1 MDERFLIHMVRI
13 LNHTLALLRLLR
25 WPNLLIVAASQVLIR
40 ECVLVPM
47 LKRAHMEPQLTPGLF
62 IFLVLATVFIT
73 AGGYAINDYFDR
85 KLDRVNRPQAL
96 IVGRLIYPRH
106 AMAYHLFFS
115 IIGVIMGCWVAFR
128 SGQLYL
134 GLVFFMVSGL
144 LWFYSTTYKR
154 ELILGNIIVAL
165 MTALVPFLVLLFE
178 LPLLARNYGSDVSP
192 LTKFLLIW
200 VLGFSLFAFL
210 VNLTREIV
218 KDAEDF
224 EGDEAYGK
232 RTIPVVWGMPAARW
246 ITAAI
251 ILLTVVMLLIAWM
264 LFIPDTITL
273 LYFIVALIIPL
284 LYVIFVLFRYLDR
297 NSWHRASNVL
307 KLIMLAG
314 LGYMVVV
321 NLVINSMS

>member
-1 MDERFLIHMVRI
+1 
-13 LNHTLALLRLLR
+13 
-25 WPNLLIVAASQVLIR
+25 VAASQVLVR
-40 ECVLVPM
+40 QCVLVPL
-47 LKRAHMEPQLTPGLF
+47 LKKAYMEPQLPTGLF
-62 IFLVLATVFIT
+62 ILLVLATVLIT

-85 KLDRVNRPQAL
+85 KLDRVNKPQSL

-115 IIGVIMGCWVAFR
+115 IIGVILGSWVAFR

-134 GLVFFMVSGL
+134 SLVFFMVSGM

-154 ELILGNIIVAL
+154 ELLLGNIIVAL

-178 LPLLARNYGSDVSP
+178 LPLLARHYGSDVNP
-192 LTKFLLIW
+192 LTKYLLIW

-210 VNLTREIV
+210 LNLTREIV

-232 RTIPVVWGMPAARW
+232 RTIPVAWGMLTARW
-246 ITAAI
+246 ITAAF
-251 ILLTVVMLLIAWM
+251 ILLTIVMLLLAWM

-273 LYFIVALIIPL
+273 LYFLVALIIPL
-284 LYVIFVLFRYLDR
+284 LYVLFVLFKYRDR
-297 NSWHRASNVL
+297 NSWHRASSVL
-307 KLIMLAG
+307 KLVMLAG

-321 NLVINSMS
+321 NFVIRSMS

>member
-1 MDERFLIHMVRI
+1 MVSM
-13 LNHTLALLRLLR
+13 LNHTMALLRLLR
-25 WPNLLIVAASQVLIR
+25 WPNLLIVAASQVLVRQCI
-40 ECVLVPM
+40 LVPL
-47 LKRAHMEPQLTPGLF
+47 LKKAHMEPQLPTGLF
-62 IFLVLATVFIT
+62 ILLVLATVLIT

-85 KLDRVNRPQAL
+85 KLDRVNKPQSL

-115 IIGVIMGCWVAFR
+115 IMGVILGSWVAFR

-134 GLVFFMVSGL
+134 SLVFFMVSGM

-154 ELILGNIIVAL
+154 ELLLGNVIVAL

-178 LPLLARNYGSDVSP
+178 LPLLARHYGSDVNP
-192 LTKFLLIW
+192 LTKYLLIW

-210 VNLTREIV
+210 LNLPREIV

-232 RTIPVVWGMPAARW
+232 RTIPVAWGMPAARW
-246 ITAAI
+246 ITAAFI
-251 ILLTVVMLLIAWM
+251 VLTIVLLLLAWI
-264 LFIPDTITL
+264 LFIPDSITL
-273 LYFIVALIIPL
+273 LYFLFGLIIPL
-284 LYVIFVLFRYLDR
+284 LYVLFVLFRYRDK
-297 NSWHRASNVL
+297 NSWHRASSVL
-307 KLIMLAG
+307 KLVMLAG

-321 NLVINSMS
+321 NLVIRSMS

>member
-1 MDERFLIHMVRI
+1 MVTM

-25 WPNLLIVAASQVLIR
+25 WPNLLIVAASQVLVRQCI
-40 ECVLVPM
+40 LVPL
-47 LKRAHMEPQLTPGLF
+47 LKKAHMEPQLPTGLF
-62 IFLVLATVFIT
+62 ILLVLATVLIT

-85 KLDRVNRPQAL
+85 KLDRVNKPQSL

-115 IIGVIMGCWVAFR
+115 IVGVILGSWVAFR

-134 GLVFFMVSGL
+134 SLVFFMVSGM

-154 ELILGNIIVAL
+154 ELLLGNIIVAL

-178 LPLLARNYGSDVSP
+178 LPLLARHYGSDVNP
-192 LTKFLLIW
+192 LTKYLLIW

-210 VNLTREIV
+210 LNLTREIV

-232 RTIPVVWGMPAARW
+232 RTIPVAWGMPAARW
-246 ITAAI
+246 ITSAFI
-251 ILLTVVMLLIAWM
+251 VLTIVMLLLAWM

-273 LYFIVALIIPL
+273 LYFLLALIFPL
-284 LYVIFVLFRYLDR
+284 LYILFVLFRYRDR
-297 NSWHRASNVL
+297 NSWHRASSVL
-307 KLIMLAG
+307 KLVMLAG

-321 NLVINSMS
+321 NLVIRSMS

>member
-1 MDERFLIHMVRI
+1 
-13 LNHTLALLRLLR
+13 
-25 WPNLLIVAASQVLIR
+25 VAASQVLVR
-40 ECVLVPM
+40 QCVLVPL
-47 LKRAHMEPQLTPGLF
+47 LKKAYMEPQLPTGLF
-62 IFLVLATVFIT
+62 ILLVLATVPIT

-85 KLDRVNRPQAL
+85 KLDRVNKPQSL

-115 IIGVIMGCWVAFR
+115 IIGVILGSWVAFR

-134 GLVFFMVSGL
+134 SLVFFMVSGM

-154 ELILGNIIVAL
+154 ELLLGNIIVAL

-178 LPLLARNYGSDVSP
+178 LPLLARHYGSDVNP
-192 LTKFLLIW
+192 LTKYLLIW

-210 VNLTREIV
+210 LNLTREIV

-232 RTIPVVWGMPAARW
+232 RTIPVAWGMPAARW
-246 ITAAI
+246 ITAAF
-251 ILLTVVMLLIAWM
+251 ILLTIVMLLLAWM

-273 LYFIVALIIPL
+273 LYFLVALIIPL
-284 LYVIFVLFRYLDR
+284 LYVLFVLFKYRDR
-297 NSWHRASNVL
+297 NSWHRASSVL
-307 KLIMLAG
+307 KLVMLAG

-321 NLVINSMS
+321 NFVIRSMS

>member
-1 MDERFLIHMVRI
+1 
-13 LNHTLALLRLLR
+13 
-25 WPNLLIVAASQVLIR
+25 
-40 ECVLVPM
+40 
-47 LKRAHMEPQLTPGLF
+47 MEPQLPTGLF
-62 IFLVLATVFIT
+62 ILLVLATVLIT

-85 KLDRVNRPQAL
+85 KLDRVNKPQSL

-115 IIGVIMGCWVAFR
+115 IMGVILGSWVAFR

-134 GLVFFMVSGL
+134 SLVFFMVSGM

-154 ELILGNIIVAL
+154 ELLLGNIIVAL

-178 LPLLARNYGSDVSP
+178 LPLLARHYGSDINP
-192 LTKFLLIW
+192 LTKYLLIW

-210 VNLTREIV
+210 LNLTREIV

-232 RTIPVVWGMPAARW
+232 RTIPVAWGMSAARW
-246 ITAAI
+246 ITASFI
-251 ILLTVVMLLIAWM
+251 VLTIVMLLIAWM
-264 LFIPDTITL
+264 LFIPDTITV
-273 LYFIVALIIPL
+273 LYFLFALIIPL
-284 LYVIFVLFRYLDR
+284 LYVLFVLFRYRDR
-297 NSWHRASNVL
+297 NSWHHASSVL
-307 KLIMLAG
+307 KLVMLAG

-321 NLVINSMS
+321 NLVIRSMS